1 MPKTATKKNTVTAS
15 CGFYILSC
23 VEIQSPDL
31 SVTLR
36 ICFFYIKY
44 I

>member
-1 MPKTATKKNTVTAS
+1 MPKTTTQKNTVTAS
-15 CGFYILSC
+15 CGFYILSR

-36 ICFFYIKY
+36 ICFFDIKY